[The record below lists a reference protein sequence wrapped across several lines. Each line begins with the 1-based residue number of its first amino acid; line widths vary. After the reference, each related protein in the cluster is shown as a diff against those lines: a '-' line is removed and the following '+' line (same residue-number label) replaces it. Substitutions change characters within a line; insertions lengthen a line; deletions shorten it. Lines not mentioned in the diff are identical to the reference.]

1 MLLWYGIRRK
11 SSLWGKNPIESSD
24 CKNKSAILYFH
35 FSLYALISGLVIVNP
50 MPFPTL

>member
-1 MLLWYGIRRK
+1 MK
-11 SSLWGKNPIESSD
+11 PKPSLWGKNPIESSD
-24 CKNKSAILYFH
+24 CGNKSVILYFH